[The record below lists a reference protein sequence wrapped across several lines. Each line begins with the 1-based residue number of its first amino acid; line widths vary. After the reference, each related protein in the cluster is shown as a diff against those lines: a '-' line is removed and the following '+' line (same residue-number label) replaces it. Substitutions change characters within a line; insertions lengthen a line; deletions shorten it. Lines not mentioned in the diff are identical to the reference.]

1 MLSPKV
7 IHNHKSITKNFWLI
21 DSIKISCI
29 EMRKLV
35 VILSVVLLASCTSP
49 TNYWT
54 QFGGQSGLLFATG
67 TNLGS
72 EISLAWDAG
81 YGRMLSMVW
90 PVADSDHVYVVV
102 DNPDDYYSSC
112 LASISKLTG
121 FIDKP
126 LFPIGRGT
134 SFSMVCDRKSIV
146 LSDGPN
152 ITRYDKTD
160 MSKMWEFN
168 LDESENVFQFSS
180 VDDIV
185 FMVTDKGN
193 MYCLSKDTGMSRWQQ
208 KADEKYFYRWC
219 CSNSKVSLVEG
230 YSSNAMMKVMA
241 FDNLSGEFLWQF
253 ETEGDA
259 MIPPQM
265 NGDRII
271 VNSTGQITQLDVKTG
286 KLLWSQLVRN
296 TSGLPNKIEKPGCYL
311 QDTYYLINGNRLVG
325 YDIQTG
331 TVVDEIIIPV
341 ESQVAGMVASKDSIF
356 ISFFGKE
363 YLFCY
368 NIDQKRFVK
377 KFEGDRTVIGMGISD
392 GLIIQTIESVLYFK

>member
-1 MLSPKV
+1 MVAL
-7 IHNHKSITKNFWLI
+7 F
-21 DSIKISCI
+21 
-29 EMRKLV
+29 
-35 VILSVVLLASCTSP
+35 SVALLASCTTP
-49 TNYWT
+49 TNYWS
-54 QFGGQSGLLFATG
+54 QFGGQSGLPFATQRS
-67 TNLGS
+67 LGS

-81 YGRMLSMVW
+81 YGRQLSMVW
-90 PVADSDHVYVVV
+90 PVADNENVYAVV
-102 DNPDDYYSSC
+102 DSPDDNESSC

-121 FIDKP
+121 FINKP
-126 LFPIGRGT
+126 LLSIGRGT
-134 SFSMVCDRKSIV
+134 SFSMVCDNRSII
-146 LSDGPN
+146 LSDGPT
-152 ITRYDKTD
+152 ITRYLKKD

-180 VDDIV
+180 VEDIV
-185 FMVTDKGN
+185 FLVTDKGN
-193 MYCLSKDTGMSRWQQ
+193 MYCLSKYTGMTRWQQ
-208 KADEKYFYRWC
+208 KADEDYFYRWC
-219 CSNSKVSLVEG
+219 CSDGEVSLVEG
-230 YSSNAMMKVMA
+230 YTSDEMMKIMA

-265 NGDRII
+265 NGDMVI

-296 TSGLPNKIEKPGCYL
+296 ASGLPNKIEKPGCYL
-311 QDTYYLINGNRLVG
+311 EKTYYLINGNRLVG